1 MTQIIVNFNLLKFYV
16 AKQLLVDKSRSLLAD
31 DIMSRS
37 ILTLT
42 IPPPGI
48 PGVNKIFAHKCPGA
62 GKKLTV
68 KCPGAGKKLTV
79 KCPGVGN
86 FAFNL
91 SIEIKKLYSAM
102 LLIVLYSV
110 FWRNTKDF

>member
-1 MTQIIVNFNLLKFYV
+1 MY
-16 AKQLLVDKSRSLLAD
+16 R
-31 DIMSRS
+31 IMSRS

-42 IPPPGI
+42 IPPGI
-48 PGVNKIFAHKCPGA
+48 PGVNKIFVHKCPGA

-79 KCPGVGN
+79 KCPGADN

-91 SIEIKKLYSAM
+91 AIEI
-102 LLIVLYSV
+102 
-110 FWRNTKDF
+110 

>member
-1 MTQIIVNFNLLKFYV
+1 MEVGSQ
-16 AKQLLVDKSRSLLAD
+16 S
-31 DIMSRS
+31 MSRS

-42 IPPPGI
+42 TPPGI
-48 PGVNKIFAHKCPGA
+48 PGVNKIFVHKCPGA

-79 KCPGVGN
+79 KCPGADN

-91 SIEIKKLYSAM
+91 AIEILKL
-102 LLIVLYSV
+102 
-110 FWRNTKDF
+110 